1 MSRNTTGGSR
11 SRTSRRSAGDPG
23 GVARAGRGGGSRRG
37 ARSAA
42 QLHRDWL
49 ELVDTDGPFLSVPVM
64 TRLFPQGVPPLED
77 ARKEAL
83 RRAKPAFDAAWDAW
97 DRARDRQ
104 AALPE
109 YRAARDAWVRTV
121 LTEVVGWGGHYTA
134 AADRPALAEANRVRG
149 DGDSPV
155 VVTPTGALL
164 RGAADAAGTGGGA
177 MTAADAAGTT
187 GTAVGAL
194 VLVVDPVASL
204 REVCDDGW
212 ATSPID
218 RMDAMLRAPES
229 TCSIGVVTD
238 GRWWALVSAPRGATT
253 ASGVVD
259 AQTWIEEPATRDAFL
274 TLLGVRRLLGGRP
287 EERLPRLFADSVLAA
302 EEITEALGTQVRR
315 AVELVVSAVSRSAAD
330 AVRQGRPDPLPADAH
345 QVYEGVVTVMMR
357 VVFLLFAEERGLLP
371 TQDLYRSGYGLA
383 GVLDELEARARE
395 EGEESLDGTYFVWH
409 RLLATSG
416 ALFGGATWEDVR
428 MPAYGGSLFDPD
440 RFGFLTATGPDGALM
455 VRVSDRVMLEVLR
468 SVQVARTGGEAQRV
482 SFRDIDVEQIG
493 YIYEGLLGYSCRRSD
508 QVVLGLLGSNGE
520 EPEVPLAVLE
530 DLAEAHADDA
540 DLAAAILAWIKADQ
554 PSAQPRT
561 KAALAKALAAGD
573 AMEDAERALLAV
585 TRDAELRGRLRPWI
599 GAIRRDLRGRPV
611 VILPGEL
618 LVVETPSRRDAGA
631 HYTPRSLAED
641 VVAHALA
648 PLVYKPG
655 PHQSEDRSQW
665 RLIASDA
672 ILRLRVADIACGSG
686 AFLVAAARYLARRLV
701 EAWEHEGTTPPD
713 KSPEQVERHALR
725 QVVAQCLY
733 GVDINPMAVEMCKL
747 SLWLVSLD
755 RNLPFSFVDDKV
767 FVGNSLLGI
776 TDLEQLRALN
786 IDPASARKDRLFDL
800 DAAGRMLPELDV
812 DAILA
817 EVTCRRHQLA
827 SEVNDTDP
835 ARSTTTKLR
844 QQSDNEKQLATL
856 TRLADAV
863 IAAGLDPDV
872 AGKPGRR
879 REDAYERLA
888 AAASAAFPPGGDG
901 DPAGLDAILERGLT
915 PTVETDYERW
925 RCLHWPL
932 VFPEVFPQ
940 APARGGFDAVVGNPP
955 FLGGK
960 KISPAMGQN
969 LREWFVHVLAGGT
982 AGNADEVAYFFL
994 RAFELLNPRGT
1005 LALIATNTVAQG
1017 DTREVGLDQMVA
1029 AGLTITRAVQSRS
1042 WPSSSANL
1050 EYAAVWG
1057 TRATVDPQVR
1067 AVACGERDVPVP
1079 RISPLLEP
1087 AGRVEGKP
1095 QRLAE
1100 NAGIAFQGCIVLGK
1114 GFILEPEEA
1123 QAWIAEDPRNAE
1135 VLFPYLNGEDLNS
1148 RPDCSPSRW
1157 VIDFNER
1164 SESEAGQY
1172 RMPWKRVLEA
1182 VKPERATKDAVKYP
1196 RMVNEWW
1203 KFWNGRPAMR
1213 EAIAGLDEVLVIA
1226 LTSNTL
1232 MPVRVT
1238 AGQVLSHALVV
1249 FASGEYAFQAVVSSS
1264 FQQIWAVK
1272 YGSGMRNDARFTPSD
1287 VFVPFPRPE
1296 PTPALDAI
1304 GRTLD
1309 TERREIMLRRG
1320 LGLTKVY
1327 NLVNDPELVP
1337 GQDADVDRMR
1347 AIHVELDAAVAAAYG
1362 WDDLDLT
1369 HDFHTYRKM
1378 TRWTIPP
1385 ATRVEVL
1392 DRLLEENHRRA
1403 AAEAAAKSAQPN
1415 KKPTRSAN
1423 AGSAAPTARTRRG
1436 RRPAAGQEEMF

>member
-1 MSRNTTGGSR
+1 MSRNTTRGG
-11 SRTSRRSAGDPG
+11 RTSRRS
-23 GVARAGRGGGSRRG
+23 AGRGGGSRRG

-42 QLHRDWL
+42 QMHRDWL
-49 ELVDTDGPFLSVPVM
+49 ELVDTEGPFLSVPVM
-64 TRLFPQGVPPLED
+64 TRLYPQGVPPLED
-77 ARKEAL
+77 DRKEVL

-121 LTEVVGWGGHYTA
+121 LTEVIGWSGYYTA
-134 AADRPALAEANRVRG
+134 AADRPALVEAHRVRS
-149 DGDSPV
+149 DGGA
-155 VVTPTGALL
+155 VTVAPSGALL
-164 RGAADAAGTGGGA
+164 REAGDAAGTGRGA
-177 MTAADAAGTT
+177 MTAGDAAGTT

-212 ATSPID
+212 ATSPVD

-274 TLLGVRRLLGGRP
+274 TLLGVQRLLGGRT

-345 QVYEGVVTVMMR
+345 EVYEGVVTVMMR

-371 TQDLYRSGYGLA
+371 TQDLYRSGYGLSR
-383 GVLDELEARARE
+383 VLDELDERARE

-468 SVQVARTGGEAQRV
+468 SVQVAHTGGEAQRV

-508 QVVLGLLGSNGE
+508 QVVLGLLGRNGE
-520 EPEVPLAVLE
+520 EPEVPLTVLE
-530 DLAEAHADDA
+530 DLAETHGDDA

-561 KAALAKALAAGD
+561 KPALAKALAAGD

-585 TRDAELRGRLRPWI
+585 TRDAGLRGRLRPWV

-648 PLVYKPG
+648 PLVYNPG

-701 EAWEHEGTTPPD
+701 EAWEQEGTTSPD
-713 KSPEQVERHALR
+713 KSPEQIERHALR
-725 QVVAQCLY
+725 QVVAHCLY
-733 GVDINPMAVEMCKL
+733 GVDINLMAVEMCKL
-747 SLWLVSLD
+747 SMWLVSLD

-776 TDLEQLRALN
+776 TDLEQLRALH
-786 IDPASARKDRLFDL
+786 IDPAAARKDRLFDL

-817 EVTCRRHQLA
+817 EVTGRRHQLA

-844 QQSDNEKQLATL
+844 QQSANEKQLATL
-856 TRLADAV
+856 TCLADAV
-863 IAAGLDPDV
+863 IASGLDPDV

-879 REDAYERLA
+879 RDDAYQRLA

-901 DPAGLDAILERGLT
+901 DPAGLEAIPERGLT
-915 PTVETDYERW
+915 PTVATDYDRW

-932 VFPEVFPQ
+932 AFPEVFSET
-940 APARGGFDAVVGNPP
+940 PARGGFDAIVGNPP

-960 KISPAMGQN
+960 KLTGSMGEN
-969 LREWFVHVLAGGT
+969 LREWFVHVLAD
-982 AGNADEVAYFFL
+982 GNRGSADLVAYFFL
-994 RAFELLNPRGT
+994 RAHALLNPHGT
-1005 LALIATNTVAQG
+1005 LGLVATNTVAQG
-1017 DTREVGLDQMVA
+1017 ATREVGLDQMVA
-1029 AGLTITRAVQSRS
+1029 SGFTITRAVQSRS
-1042 WPSSSANL
+1042 WPSNSANL

-1057 TRATVDPQVR
+1057 TRAKVDPQVR
-1067 AVACGERDVPVP
+1067 AVASGERDVPVP
-1079 RISPLLEP
+1079 RLSTLLEP
-1087 AGRVEGKP
+1087 AGRVEGKAE
-1095 QRLAE
+1095 RLAE
-1100 NAGIAFQGCIVLGK
+1100 NAGIAFIGCYVLGK
-1114 GFILEPEEA
+1114 GFTLEPEEV
-1123 QAWIAEDPRNAE
+1123 QEWIAEDPRNAE

-1148 RPDCSPSRW
+1148 RPDCSASRW
-1157 VIDFNER
+1157 VIDFNAR
-1164 SESEAGQY
+1164 SEAEARTY
-1172 RMPWKRVLEA
+1172 ARPYERLHSV
-1182 VKPERATKDAVKYP
+1182 VRPERQRVRPDGTYVLRKP
-1196 RMVNEWW
+1196 LPNRWW
-1203 KFWNGRPAMR
+1203 QYADKRPAMR
-1213 EAIAGLDEVLVIA
+1213 EAISGIDEVLVIA
-1226 LTSNTL
+1226 QTSNAI
-1232 MPVRVT
+1232 MPVRIPNNC
-1238 AGQVLSHALVV
+1238 VLSHMLVV
-1249 FASGEYAFQAVVSSS
+1249 FAECSYSAQATLSSS
-1264 FQQIWAVK
+1264 LHQYWAVQN
-1272 YGSGMRNDARFTPSD
+1272 GSTLGIGIRYIPTT
-1287 VFVPFPRPE
+1287 VFLTFPRPE
-1296 PTPALDAI
+1296 ATPELDAI

-1309 TERREIMLRRG
+1309 AERREIMLRRQ
-1320 LGLTKVY
+1320 LGLTKLY
-1327 NLVNDPELVP
+1327 NLVNDPELAA
-1337 GQDADVDRMR
+1337 GQDPDVDRMR

-1369 HDFHTYRKM
+1369 HGFHTYRQM

-1403 AAEAAAKSAQPN
+1403 AAEAAAKPAQPG
-1415 KKPTRSAN
+1415 KRPRSAN
-1423 AGSAAPTARTRRG
+1423 AAGSIAPTARTRRG
-1436 RRPAAGQEEMF
+1436 RKPTAGQEEMF

>member
-11 SRTSRRSAGDPG
+11 SRTSRRSPGAPAGG
-23 GVARAGRGGGSRRG
+23 ARAGRGGGSRRS
-37 ARSAA
+37 ARCAP

-77 ARKEAL
+77 ARKEVL

-134 AADRPALAEANRVRG
+134 AADRPALVEAHRVRG

-164 RGAADAAGTGGGA
+164 RGTADAAGTGGGA
-177 MTAADAAGTT
+177 MTAADAAGAV
-187 GTAVGAL
+187 GMAVGAL

-212 ATSPID
+212 ATSPVD

-345 QVYEGVVTVMMR
+345 QAYEGVVTVMMR

-371 TQDLYRSGYGLA
+371 TQDLYRSGYGLSR
-383 GVLDELEARARE
+383 VLDELDERARE

-468 SVQVARTGGEAQRV
+468 SVQVAHAGGEAQRV

-508 QVVLGLLGSNGE
+508 QVVLGLDGRNGE

-561 KAALAKALAAGD
+561 KPALAKALAAGD
-573 AMEDAERALLAV
+573 AMEDAERVLLAV

-725 QVVAQCLY
+725 QVVAHCLY

-786 IDPASARKDRLFDL
+786 IDPAAARKDRLFDL

-817 EVTCRRHQLA
+817 EVTGRRHQLA
-827 SEVNDTDP
+827 SEVDNDDP
-835 ARSTTTKLR
+835 ARSATTKLR

-879 REDAYERLA
+879 REDAYQRLA

-901 DPAGLDAILERGLT
+901 DPAGLDVILERGLT
-915 PTVETDYERW
+915 PTVTTDYERW

-932 VFPEVFPQ
+932 AFPEVFPQ
-940 APARGGFDAVVGNPP
+940 APARGFDAVVGNPP
-955 FLGGK
+955 FLGGQRLTG
-960 KISPAMGQN
+960 SMGTN
-969 LREWFVHVLAGGT
+969 MRDWFVHVLADGKRGS
-982 AGNADEVAYFFL
+982 ADLVAYFFL
-994 RAFELLNPRGT
+994 RAFDLVNPRGT
-1005 LALIATNTVAQG
+1005 LGLIATNTVAQG
-1017 DTREVGLDQMVA
+1017 DTREVGLDRMVA
-1029 AGLTITRAVQSRS
+1029 AGFTITRAVQSRS

-1057 TRATVDPQVR
+1057 TRAQVSPQVR

-1079 RISPLLEP
+1079 RISTLLES

-1095 QRLAE
+1095 QRLAK
-1100 NAGIAFQGCIVLGK
+1100 NAGVAFIGCYVLGK

-1157 VIDFNER
+1157 VIDFGMREQA
-1164 SESEAGQY
+1164 EAASYHLPFG
-1172 RMPWKRVLEA
+1172 RVLSE
-1182 VKPERATKDAVKYP
+1182 VKPQRDKVKIDY
-1196 RMVNEWW
+1196 RREYWW
-1203 KFWNGRPAMR
+1203 RYAAWAPAMR
-1213 EAIAGLDEVLVIA
+1213 EAIAGLDEVLVLA
-1226 LTSNTL
+1226 RVSKTVV
-1232 MPVRVT
+1232 PVRFPTGAVISDAVVAFAT
-1238 AGQVLSHALVV
+1238 DSYAEQAVLS
-1249 FASGEYAFQAVVSSS
+1249 SSLH
-1264 FQQIWAVK
+1264 QYWAIK
-1272 YGSGMRNDARFTPSD
+1272 YGSGMRNDPRYTPTD
-1287 VFVPFPRPE
+1287 VFETFPRPE
-1296 PTPALDAI
+1296 ATPALDAI

-1320 LGLTKVY
+1320 LGLTKLY
-1327 NLVNDPELVP
+1327 NLVNDPELAP

-1369 HDFHTYRKM
+1369 HGFHTYRQM

-1385 ATRVEVL
+1385 ATRVEEL

-1403 AAEAAAKSAQPN
+1403 AAEAAAKSGRPN